1 MNILN
6 YKIKQYKYENAVIL
20 IQFHVSYTITHH
32 IQLLLTFC
40 EVYCVVYGILL
51 LLYFF

>member
-40 EVYCVVYGILL
+40 EVYCVMYGILL